1 MKYLDFYNKL
11 NSMENKEYI
20 ENYLL
25 YNTSLVIA
33 GVKPAVTLTLKKT
46 NHKLHNS
53 WNKFGNKFINEIN
66 LEYIQLRE
74 NNDYTILMIYDKNV
88 LEKKINNKEN
98 REFLSKLGY
107 NKEFLIDDCIK
118 KLKTR
123 YDKFHC
129 PHELGLF
136 LGIPFKD
143 VKDFMECTE
152 KKCLLCGYW
161 KVYNNTDEAK
171 KIFNKYDEI
180 KEYTMKSI
188 LKGSESSH
196 NLIVNIKNSFYDNKN
211 IYIAPN

>member
-33 GVKPAVTLTLKKT
+33 GVKPAVTITLKKN

-53 WNKFGNKFINEIN
+53 WNEFGKYFINEIN

-74 NNDYTILMIYDKNV
+74 NSDYVILMIYDKGV
-88 LEKKINNKEN
+88 LENSLNNTEK
-98 REFLSKLGY
+98 REFLIKLGY

-188 LKGSESSH
+188 LRGSNSSC
-196 NLIVNIKNSFYDNKN
+196 NIIVNIKGCFDDNGN
-211 IYIAPN
+211 MYNASN